1 MRSTTPPLPTVPTPL
16 PRLPQ
21 FVEASLSC
29 GGGAGAGAGRPVEMV
44 PTHAVVMGVG
54 HGRAHALLCLPN
66 YCWRTNDLAQL
77 PLR

>member
-1 MRSTTPPLPTVPTPL
+1 VRSTTPPLPTVPTPL

-54 HGRAHALLCLPN
+54 HGRAHRFCAYQIIAGEPMI
-66 YCWRTNDLAQL
+66 WRSC
-77 PLR
+77 R

>member
-1 MRSTTPPLPTVPTPL
+1 VRSTTPPLPTVPTPL

-54 HGRAHALLCLPN
+54 HVAPTPSVLTKLL
-66 YCWRTNDLAQL
+66 LANQ
-77 PLR
+77 